1 MQMEDRM
8 GENGIAMEDEMR
20 ANNVTMEGLGGRI
33 AINCN
38 NGLVLYKP
46 CRV

>member
-1 MQMEDRM
+1 MEDRM
-8 GENGIAMEDEMR
+8 GENGIAMEDKLR

-33 AINCN
+33 VIKCN
-38 NGLVLYKP
+38 NDLVLYKP